1 MALVLSDKN
10 ERWPP
15 TFYMEILHWLS
26 LKKYLIPNKWYGYKL
41 PGTSV
46 FSEMKNNC
54 KGQF

>member
-46 FSEMKNNC
+46 FSEMKNNY
-54 KGQF
+54 KGKF